1 MTTSENLD
9 AVQATLGWGI
19 VGTGQISA
27 SVVADLAQCADA
39 EILSVHSRDASKAA
53 AFAAQFGAPHS
64 TGSYDELLADS
75 AIDVVY
81 IATPFA
87 THHELTRQALL
98 AGKHVLVEK
107 PMARTADEVED
118 LFQLAAERNLFL
130 MEGMWMKFN
139 PAFMRLQEEIA
150 AGRIGEPRSLR
161 AMFGMP
167 FPQDDA
173 SRWDVK
179 RSGSTLLDQGIYP
192 VTLAHVVFGAPES
205 IYAVGTVRSDGL
217 DLAGHF
223 TLEYSGGRFAQ
234 CAASTQEFA
243 DVSGS
248 VSGTKGW
255 MVLPG
260 PFWATTSLRIHAGT
274 WQTIIHA
281 PEAIE
286 LDREGNGY
294 LPMLRSVSEAIA
306 AGLTEHPVHTSA
318 DTVAV
323 FRTLEKIRAAIGE
336 GAPTLEKDKL

>member
-1 MTTSENLD
+1 MTTLQNPD
-9 AVQATLGWGI
+9 TVQATLGWGI
-19 VGTGQISA
+19 VGTGRIST
-27 SVVADLAQCADA
+27 SVVADLAQCDGAK
-39 EILSVHSRDASKAA
+39 ILSVHSRDASKAA
-53 AFAAQFGAPHS
+53 AFAEQFGAPRS
-64 TGSYDELLADS
+64 TDSYDELLADTG
-75 AIDVVY
+75 IDVVY

-87 THHELTRQALL
+87 THHEMTRQALL

-107 PMARTADEVED
+107 PMAMTANEVED

-139 PAFMRLQEEIA
+139 PAFKRLQEEIA
-150 AGRIGEPRSLR
+150 AGSIGEPRSLR

-167 FPQDDA
+167 FPQDDG

-192 VTLAHVVFGAPES
+192 VTLAHMVFGAPES
-205 IYAVGTVRSDGL
+205 VHAAGTVRSDGL

-223 TLEYSGGRFAQ
+223 TLEYSDGRFAQ
-234 CAASTQEFA
+234 CAASTLEFA
-243 DVSGS
+243 DLSGS

-260 PFWATTSLRIHAGT
+260 PFWATTSLRMHTGS
-274 WQTIIHA
+274 WQNIIHA
-281 PEAIE
+281 PEAID

-294 LPMLRSVSEAIA
+294 IPMLRGVSDAIA
-306 AGLTEHPVHTSA
+306 AGFTEHPVHTAA

-323 FRTLEKIRAAIGE
+323 FRTLDKIRAAIGA
-336 GAPTLEKDKL
+336 GTPTLESNKQ